1 MFLEFIIIIMDSH
14 RASID
19 DFKILT
25 LLGKGSFAKVFLV
38 RHKTTQQVF
47 AMKALPKK
55 SVSAKKQ

>member
-1 MFLEFIIIIMDSH
+1 MDSH

>member
-1 MFLEFIIIIMDSH
+1 MDSH
-14 RASID
+14 RACID

-38 RHKTTQQVF
+38 RHKNTQQVF